1 MALNPEEINK
11 VNDLYK
17 QIDEKETII
26 KGFRE
31 QLDTAQATIN
41 FMNTTLEEY
50 KGMANNVGEKVKLLL
65 DKVDNLEISADKS
78 TVKKATTKK

>member
-65 DKVDNLEISADKS
+65 DKVDNLEISAAKS
-78 TVKKATTKK
+78 TVKNATTKK

>member
-65 DKVDNLEISADKS
+65 DKVDNLEICVSKLQIIR
-78 TVKKATTKK
+78 T

>member
-11 VNDLYK
+11 VNDLYR
-17 QIDEKETII
+17 QVDEKEITI
-26 KGFRE
+26 KGLRD

-50 KGMANNVGEKVKLLL
+50 KGLANNVGEKVKLLL
-65 DKVDNLEISADKS
+65 DKVDNLEASNAKS
-78 TVKKATTKK
+78 TVKKATVKK